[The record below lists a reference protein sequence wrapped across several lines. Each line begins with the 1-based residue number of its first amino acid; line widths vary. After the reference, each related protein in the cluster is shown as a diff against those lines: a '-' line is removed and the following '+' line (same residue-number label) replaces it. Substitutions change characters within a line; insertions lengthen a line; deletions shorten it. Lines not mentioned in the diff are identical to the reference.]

1 MVCVGQG
8 EQAITYT
15 TEKDYYIS
23 SIWSR
28 SRSKEVI
35 PATHPPVENNEN
47 ELEPK
52 VQLQEFKDP

>member
-35 PATHPPVENNEN
+35 PATQQPVENNEN
-47 ELEPK
+47 EPEPK
-52 VQLQEFKDP
+52 IQLQ